1 MNIVDTI
8 QFEALTFVPATQPDR
23 VALGLT
29 IDRNNTLIFTE
40 IDNLIQKSRPNSL
53 VAVVLANLNDFETV
67 ANAGCIAHVTAR
79 KWPSIVVRSKG
90 TQLGE
95 AYSIAP
101 TVNMEKQTRCQTIR
115 LGYFDVWH
123 ATL

>member
-8 QFEALTFVPATQPDR
+8 QFEALAFVPATQLGR

-29 IDRNNTLIFTE
+29 IDRINTLIFTE
-40 IDNLIQKSRPNSL
+40 IDTLILKSRPNAF
-53 VAVVLANLNDFETV
+53 VAVVLANLNDFETE
-67 ANAGCIAHVTAR
+67 ANTSRVIMSKR
-79 KWPSIVVRSKG
+79 SSIVIRSTG
-90 TQLGE
+90 TQLSE

-101 TVNMEKQTRCQTIR
+101 TVNMEKQTRRQNIR
-115 LGYFDVWH
+115 LGYFGVWH

>member
-8 QFEALTFVPATQPDR
+8 QFEALAFVPATQLGR

-29 IDRNNTLIFTE
+29 IDRINTLIFTE
-40 IDNLIQKSRPNSL
+40 IDTLILKSRPNAF
-53 VAVVLANLNDFETV
+53 VAVVLANLNDFETG
-67 ANAGCIAHVTAR
+67 ANTSRVIMSKR
-79 KWPSIVVRSKG
+79 SSIVIRSTG
-90 TQLGE
+90 TQLSE

-101 TVNMEKQTRCQTIR
+101 TVNMEKQTRRQNIR
-115 LGYFDVWH
+115 LGYFGVWH